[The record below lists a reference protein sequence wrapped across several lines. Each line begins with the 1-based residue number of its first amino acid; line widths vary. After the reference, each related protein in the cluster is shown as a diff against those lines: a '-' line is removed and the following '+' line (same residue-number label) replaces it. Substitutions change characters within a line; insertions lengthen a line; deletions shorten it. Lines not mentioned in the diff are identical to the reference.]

1 MENDF
6 KRVAELLH
14 RSVILAER
22 IEYISVPQKLNEFK
36 VAVREDQQVKD
47 LRKEVCI

>member
-14 RSVILAER
+14 RSVKVAEQ
-22 IEYISVPQKLNEFK
+22 IEFISVPQKITEFK
-36 VAVREDQQVKD
+36 ADVKENEQVKD
-47 LRKEVCI
+47 LRSEVRI